1 MIYLDN
7 CATTAM
13 RKEVIEEMV
22 IALEED
28 FGNPS
33 SLHKLGFNV
42 EKKITNA
49 RKIISDYLKVNEK
62 EIYFTSGGTESNN
75 LAIGSAINKMKNRGR
90 HIITTKIE
98 HPSVLAVFKNLE
110 KQGYKVSYLGV
121 DKYGYIDLTK
131 LSEIISDET
140 ILVSIMQ
147 VNNELGSIEN
157 IDEIGNIIKAK
168 NPEIIFHV
176 DGVQGFGKIEFN
188 LRKSKLDLYSFS
200 SHKIHGPKGMGGL
213 YINEKL
219 KLEPVVFGGNQERGF
234 RSGTENAPS
243 IIGFGK
249 AVEIMKNNFEEESSC
264 VKMIN
269 SYFREKVAEIED
281 IRINTSREN
290 SSPYIINLSIN
301 NIRGEVLVHYLEQ
314 SEIFVST
321 SSACS
326 SNDTKKSHV
335 LQSIGL
341 DNKEI
346 EGSIRVCFSHDIS
359 KEDIDK
365 TIDEMK
371 KAVEEIREII
381 MR

>member
-121 DKYGYIDLTK
+121 DKYGYIDLAK

-157 IDEIGNIIKAK
+157 IEEIGNIIKAK